1 MKIAIIGAGAMGSI
15 YGGKLSTSNEVSLID
30 LNEKV
35 IEAINLNGLKLEEPD
50 GVNTYFPKAYTSSK
64 DIGKVDLLI
73 IFVKAIYSK
82 QAIEENLNL
91 IGDNTYILTLQNGA
105 GHQDLLKN
113 YVSEDKII
121 IGTTE
126 DAGKVLDF
134 GFVSR
139 SGVGKTNIGMLYSK
153 NKSFLNTVKEA
164 FDKSGF
170 TTLIHD
176 NINQLI
182 WNKLFVNTTLSAVT
196 ALLQCKIGFIG
207 EDKYA
212 LAMTEQLLDETIMVA
227 KALGLKADKKH
238 LMEEIK
244 TVTINSKNG
253 TTSICA
259 DIQNGRKTEVETI
272 SGAVVKAAKS
282 LNIPVPTHKFVVN
295 QIHALENRGI

>member
-91 IGDNTYILTLQNGA
+91 IGENTYILTLQNGA

-126 DAGKVLDF
+126 DAGKVLDA

-282 LNIPVPTHKFVVN
+282 LNISVPTHKFVVN

>member
-259 DIQNGRKTEVETI
+259 DIQKGRKTEVETI